1 MVDRER
7 KSWLPGARRDGSACR
22 VAPNLRAILAPH
34 VPLQFVDGRCLR
46 PPHDVQRHGL
56 VCIAAEASDFK
67 VAMAG
72 VQGVTEGRGRLR
84 RTFVSEHT
92 LIPSNTGEFVGFL
105 ARFLGTLRRMP
116 DRRAINALAGFRAHR
131 ARMRQRGFDRQAAT
145 AWAFSP
151 RAHKARAP
159 RVIRC
164 PCVLKNQAASA
175 VGPTL
180 DVVWAVIQD

>member
-1 MVDRER
+1 MAALVWITPD
-7 KSWLPGARRDGSACR
+7 P
-22 VAPNLRAILAPH
+22 RAILATH
-34 VPLQFVDGRCLR
+34 VAFQFVDGRCLW
-46 PPHDVQRHGL
+46 PADDVEGHGL
-56 VCIAAEASDFK
+56 VCVTAVASDFR
-67 VAMAG
+67 VAIAG
-72 VQGVTEGRGRLR
+72 VQGVTEGKGRLR
-84 RTFVSEHT
+84 WTFVSQHA
-92 LIPSNTGEFVGFL
+92 LIPSNAGQPISFL
-105 ARFLGTLRRMP
+105 PRFRGALRRMP

-159 RVIRC
+159 LVIRC

-175 VGPTL
+175 AGPTL